1 LVGHVTERAGLIGLD
16 ALQALYEHI
25 SDGVVFSRPEDGVI
39 VAANPAACAILGMT
53 EEEICARGRD
63 GLIDLDDA
71 RWPVALE
78 ELQRT
83 GHVAGPA
90 RVRRGDGKVIE
101 AHLTVSFF
109 RGADGCTQCCAVF
122 RDGSRNAYNE
132 QRVMELSARLQEMSV
147 LDELTGLS
155 NRKGLVIAGTQLLLL
170 ADRRRAEVEALFV
183 DVHGIEQLN
192 GEAGHQAGDAAL
204 QAVARAL
211 SVAFR
216 KSDVVSRIGGTL
228 FFVLAMELTDDRDA
242 ITELIRRYLAAAETV
257 GFVGG
262 RIELAMGWVSRGP
275 GEAASLEAL
284 IERSDRVAQT
294 MGATGRPD

>member
-1 LVGHVTERAGLIGLD
+1 LVGHVTERAGLVGLD

-63 GLIDLDDA
+63 GLLDLDDA

-78 ELQRT
+78 ELKRT
-83 GHVAGPA
+83 GYVAGPA

>member
-1 LVGHVTERAGLIGLD
+1 MVGHVTEPAELVGLD

-25 SDGVVFSRPEDGVI
+25 PDGVVFSRPADGVI
-39 VAANPAACAILGMT
+39 VAANPAACTILRMS
-53 EEEICARGRD
+53 EEEICSRGRE
-63 GLIDLDDA
+63 GLLDADDA
-71 RWPVALE
+71 RWPVAIEQLK
-78 ELQRT
+78 RT

-109 RGADGCTQCCAVF
+109 RAADGTTHSCAIF
-122 RDGSRNAYNE
+122 RDASRNALSE
-132 QRVMELSARLQEMSV
+132 QRVVELSARLQELAV
-147 LDELTGLS
+147 LDELTGLT
-155 NRKGLVIAGTQLLLL
+155 NRRGLVVAGTQLLLL

-183 DVHGIEQLN
+183 DVRGIEQLN
-192 GEAGHQAGDAAL
+192 GDEGHQAGDAAL

-228 FFVLAMELTDDRDA
+228 FFVLAMELTGHRDA
-242 ITELIRRYLAAAETV
+242 ITELIRRHLAAAETV

-262 RIELAMGWVSRGP
+262 QIELAMGWATRAP
-275 GEAASLEAL
+275 GEAVSLEAL
-284 IERSDRVAQT
+284 IERSDRVARSGVQ
-294 MGATGRPD
+294 

>member
-1 LVGHVTERAGLIGLD
+1 LVGHVTERAGLLGLD

>member
-1 LVGHVTERAGLIGLD
+1 LVGHVTERAGLVGLD

-63 GLIDLDDA
+63 GLLDLDDA

-78 ELQRT
+78 ELKRT
-83 GHVAGPA
+83 GYVAGPA
-90 RVRRGDGKVIE
+90 RVRRGDGKMIE

-109 RGADGCTQCCAVF
+109 RGADGCTQSCAVF
-122 RDGSRNAYNE
+122 RDASRNADNE
-132 QRVMELSARLQEMSV
+132 RRVVELSARLQELSV

-155 NRKGLVIAGTQLLLL
+155 NRKGLVITGTQLLLL

-183 DVHGIEQLN
+183 DVRGIEQLN

-242 ITELIRRYLAAAETV
+242 VTELIRRYLAAAETV

-262 RIELAMGWVSRGP
+262 RIELAMGWVSRAP

-294 MGATGRPD
+294 TGVAGRLD